1 MHNTG
6 PLLAK
11 VGLSG
16 STCLEDDAGQKSD
29 MAKQKPMKPG
39 DFNLQTLGFR
49 HHYQRYG
56 SKLFKI
62 RVPSISFGPFF
73 GNTKLVNFF
82 AIQPLSME
90 SDNFEVRRK

>member
-1 MHNTG
+1 MHASMHNTG

-11 VGLSG
+11 AGLSG

-29 MAKQKPMKPG
+29 TAKQKSMKPG

-56 SKLFKI
+56 FKI
-62 RVPSISFGPFF
+62 RVPSINFGPVF
-73 GNTKLVNFF
+73 GNTKLVIFLQFNH
-82 AIQPLSME
+82 
-90 SDNFEVRRK
+90 